1 MIFVLTIAACR
12 KDELG
17 VYLFP
22 GLAMEEL
29 DFRPE
34 LKRLKPGEL
43 LELRYPNGW
52 TMTAELLAFGIPAQR
67 LADGTALV
75 SLTDSVHLTISY
87 PFDPEGLPAGTEL
100 WWQREATSPVA
111 ETTTPSASEGA

>member
-1 MIFVLTIAACR
+1 MIFVLTIAASQR
-12 KDELG
+12 DELG
-17 VYLFP
+17 AFLLP

-29 DFRPE
+29 DYRPE

-43 LELRYPNGW
+43 LELHFPNGT
-52 TMTAELLAFGIPAQR
+52 TMSAQLLAFGIPAQR
-67 LADGTALV
+67 LSDGTALV

-100 WWQREATSPVA
+100 WWLREAPGSP
-111 ETTTPSASEGA
+111 

>member
-1 MIFVLTIAACR
+1 MIFVLTIAEGQR
-12 KDELG
+12 DELG
-17 VYLFP
+17 AFLVP

-29 DFRPE
+29 DYRPE

-43 LELRYPNGW
+43 MELHFPNGT
-52 TMTAELLAFGIPAQR
+52 TMSAELLAFGIPAQR

-100 WWQREATSPVA
+100 WWLREAPESP
-111 ETTTPSASEGA
+111 

>member
-1 MIFVLTIAACR
+1 MIFVLTIASAQ

-17 VYLFP
+17 AYLFP
-22 GLAMEEL
+22 GLPMEEL

-67 LADGTALV
+67 LKDGTALV
-75 SLTDSVHLTISY
+75 SLTDSVYLTISRRHRT
-87 PFDPEGLPAGTEL
+87 LVAAG
-100 WWQREATSPVA
+100 A
-111 ETTTPSASEGA
+111 

>member
-1 MIFVLTIAACR
+1 MIFVLTIAECQR
-12 KDELG
+12 DELG
-17 VYLFP
+17 LYLLP

-43 LELRYPNGW
+43 LELRFPSG
-52 TMTAELLAFGIPAQR
+52 TTLTSELLAFGIPARR
-67 LADGTALV
+67 LQDGTALV

-87 PFDPEGLPAGTEL
+87 PFAPGALPAGTEL
-100 WWQREATSPVA
+100 WWLREG
-111 ETTTPSASEGA
+111 EHSEF

>member
-1 MIFVLTIAACR
+1 MIFVLTIAGCQR
-12 KDELG
+12 DELG
-17 VYLFP
+17 LYLLP

-43 LELRYPNGW
+43 LELRFPNG
-52 TMTAELLAFGIPAQR
+52 TTLTSELLAFGIPARR
-67 LADGTALV
+67 LQDGTALV

-87 PFDPEGLPAGTEL
+87 PFAPDTLPAGTEL
-100 WWQREATSPVA
+100 WWLSKESP
-111 ETTTPSASEGA
+111 PSD